1 MKKVA
6 VTDDHPLVVDGLR
19 ILFNKSSQYEWAGGF
34 YSGHE
39 TMEKIVLV
47 QPDLL
52 FLDVALPDG
61 DGISL
66 CQKIKSTLPKIKI
79 IAITSFSELAI
90 VKSMMHKGA
99 DGYLLKTAGHEL
111 ILKAAAQVLENMQ
124 FLDPEVQNL
133 IVADSLNQ
141 KRTVGFI
148 PKLTRREHEVLQLI
162 ADELTT
168 PEIADRLCINHKTV
182 ESHRMNILQKFGA
195 KNMAGL
201 VRAAMEKGII

>member
-111 ILKAAAQVLENMQ
+111 ILKAAAQV
-124 FLDPEVQNL
+124 QNL